1 MSFRRRGAA
10 LDVVA
15 NSLGRP
21 SCAVVVVVDD
31 GASFFTGAFEV
42 EVGGWDLDLD
52 LALELVV
59 VVVVVFLSLRSVAAD
74 ARIADCTSGRMWSS
88 TLLKKKK
95 FVSREARPPIF
106 TLFEKERKRLPIEM
120 LERFPGLNLN
130 SVNRKIFFPLP
141 PRLRGSPALL
151 LCARTSRVR
160 ATFLAWWRFR
170 CAYALALIVSS
181 ICPFNLQPRTFLSIF
196 CADLRGIQHA
206 RSGLGDALCADARA
220 VTSIAGWGEIC
231 ASNEMRGRSGGWIS
245 WSGLC

>member
-15 NSLGRP
+15 NSLGRS
-21 SCAVVVVVDD
+21 SCVVVVVVDD

-42 EVGGWDLDLD
+42 GGGGNGWDLD

-59 VVVVVFLSLRSVAAD
+59 VVFVVFLSLRSVAAD

-106 TLFEKERKRLPIEM
+106 TLFEKKRRRLPIEM

-130 SVNRKIFFPLP
+130 SINRKIFSPLRL
-141 PRLRGSPALL
+141 RLRGSPALL

-160 ATFLAWWRFR
+160 ATFLA
-170 CAYALALIVSS
+170 
-181 ICPFNLQPRTFLSIF
+181 
-196 CADLRGIQHA
+196 
-206 RSGLGDALCADARA
+206 
-220 VTSIAGWGEIC
+220 
-231 ASNEMRGRSGGWIS
+231 
-245 WSGLC
+245 

>member
-42 EVGGWDLDLD
+42 GGGSGWD
-52 LALELVV
+52 LALELVVV

-130 SVNRKIFFPLP
+130 SVNRKIFFPL
-141 PRLRGSPALL
+141 RLRHRGCPALL

-181 ICPFNLQPRTFLSIF
+181 ICSFNLQPRTFLSIF

-220 VTSIAGWGEIC
+220 VASIAGWGEIC

>member
-42 EVGGWDLDLD
+42 GGGSGWD

>member
-42 EVGGWDLDLD
+42 GGGGGWDLD

-59 VVVVVFLSLRSVAAD
+59 VIFVVFLSLRSVAAD

-88 TLLKKKK
+88 TLLKKK
-95 FVSREARPPIF
+95 FVSREAHPPIF
-106 TLFEKERKRLPIEM
+106 TLFEKERRRLPIEM

-130 SVNRKIFFPLP
+130 SVNRKIFSPHR
-141 PRLRGSPALL
+141 PRLRGYPALL

-170 CAYALALIVSS
+170 CAYALALIVS

-196 CADLRGIQHA
+196 CADLCGIQHA

-220 VTSIAGWGEIC
+220 VASIAGWGEIC